1 MEPTVKMIERVM
13 YPISAFFTSM
23 PPQEAL
29 HSRPNAEPSG
39 VTSWETSQLNPKNRV
54 DSFTPMTP
62 SPWHIDGAQADGHR
76 LFILPDFA
84 IGNAPMRIDAYLSD
98 QDEYDLPT
106 ALRKVLRPELA
117 MCVKSRQVRHLPM
130 SQHILNALQYWA
142 GQMVDFEELYWSMP
156 FGSYLAV
163 GSICADVREME
174 FHLIPSYKT
183 EEMWLSERD
192 LQAEWAAH
200 GEAVELPEVVDI
212 SGLCLWEQPHEAISI
227 VTIPSLTGEKRWV
240 FKSILD
246 EVKYMYH
253 ELWMLCKIAPHPN
266 IVQRPAYIVTK
277 QSRFGGKKGVCGF
290 IIEYYKFGTLRD
302 ALSSASLG
310 LRPPPSLKEKLRWTR
325 GIVEGIIHI
334 NHDCNNYFS
343 GIKHVNIVMLESN
356 KGSGLHPVI
365 IDFEQRTGRYPW
377 VPPEIY
383 YINYLEYI
391 SNSSFTPPEMRTRA
405 TALLQSYI
413 PDWKPDKQK
422 QKLYKFCKEGYSTAW
437 KALSREE
444 KESAQVF
451 MLGKLM
457 WYIFETV
464 GAINNGLNLEI
475 FREEDCDIAFP
486 EFRQTPQR
494 IQDYI
499 RRCTAGAAE
508 WSGRYPSVVKARG
521 KLWPRG
527 RSGENGEEEGTERE
541 VLEVAKEWWVR
552 ELREAERFIVVRK
565 RMGVMSTRLAGDVG
579 FLAFMKARPSLG
591 ELLDMIKLE
600 EIELEMER
608 L

>member
-1 MEPTVKMIERVM
+1 MKVIERVM
-13 YPISAFFTSM
+13 YPISAFFTPM
-23 PPQEAL
+23 VTQEDCQARSNVG
-29 HSRPNAEPSG
+29 HAD
-39 VTSWETSQLNPKNRV
+39 VTSWEISQQNPKNRV
-54 DSFTPMTP
+54 DSLTPMMP
-62 SPWHIDGAQADGHR
+62 STWRIDGAQADGHR

-84 IGNAPMRIDAYLSD
+84 VGKAPMRIDTYLSD
-98 QDEYDLPT
+98 QDEYDLPPE
-106 ALRKVLRPELA
+106 LRSVLRPHLM
-117 MCVKSRQVRHLPM
+117 MCVKSRQVGHLPV
-130 SQHILNALQYWA
+130 SQHILRALQYWA
-142 GQMVDFEELYWSMP
+142 SRMVDFEKLYWSMP

-163 GSICADVREME
+163 GSICVDVREME
-174 FHLIPSYKT
+174 FHLIPSYRT
-183 EEMWLSERD
+183 EETWLSEQD
-192 LQAEWAAH
+192 LQAEWLAH
-200 GEAVELPEVVDI
+200 GEVVELPEVVDV
-212 SGLCLWEQPHEAISI
+212 SELCLWEQPHEAISI

-253 ELWMLCKIAPHPN
+253 ELWMLCKTVPHPN
-266 IVQRPAYIVTK
+266 IIQRPEYVVTK

-290 IIEYYKFGTLRD
+290 IIQYFKFGTLRD

-310 LRPPPSLKEKLRWTR
+310 LRPPSSLKEKLRWTR

-334 NHDCNNYFS
+334 NHDWNSFFS
-343 GIKHVNIVMLESN
+343 GIKHVNIVMRESN
-356 KGSGLHPVI
+356 NGSGLHPVI

-413 PDWKPDKQK
+413 PDWKSDKLKQK
-422 QKLYKFCKEGYSTAW
+422 RYKFCKDGYSTAW

-444 KESAQVF
+444 KEGAQVF

-457 WYIFETV
+457 WYIFETI

-475 FREEDCDIAFP
+475 FREEDCDLAFP
-486 EFRQTPQR
+486 EFKQTPQT
-494 IQDYI
+494 IQGCI

-508 WSGRYPSVVKARG
+508 WSGRYPCVVKARG

-527 RSGENGEEEGTERE
+527 RTGENGEEAGTERE
-541 VLEVAKEWWVR
+541 VLNVAREWWVR
-552 ELREAERFIVVRK
+552 ELRDAERFVMARK
-565 RMGVMSTRLAGDVG
+565 RMKVMSRGLVQDVE
-579 FLAFMKARPSLG
+579 FLGFMKARPSLR
-591 ELLDMIKLE
+591 ELLDMIEME
-600 EIELEMER
+600 ESKLEMET